1 MAAELRLGVSF
12 DLVYFR
18 QQLQKLGRIAASE
31 FTAPIKIKLDRQ
43 VIDRELNDLQKAIK
57 RRKYNIELNIAGN
70 LSKKTFEEL
79 QGRLDT
85 ISQRKK
91 IEVPV
96 SIKNA
101 ATGKEISDAITA
113 LRSRI
118 AQNQSVKQGGGK
130 LRIGVSIQASIS
142 NDDIAKFKN
151 AVKEKFAGITNKAD
165 VSISIKNAASGK
177 DVADIITGIRGRIN
191 QNQAVKQG
199 SGKLRVGLS
208 IKPAITNA
216 DIAGFKRTVEEK
228 FSGLS
233 VKIKADV
240 QAGFASGQ
248 TGAAGLYEYMRTQGL
263 SGGNVPGAAQA
274 GRRTQFEAAVA
285 QASNREL
292 QDMMRRVKVQGRSS
306 IRSSAA
312 MRERLM
318 QLDDAAM
325 ESVLGNLQMNMNDPR
340 RVKRGFLDQ
349 VARAVFWMAGVD
361 PEYLKRQAAQ
371 RRALPGVD
379 FPATVPPSRVSIG
392 PSGTGRAL
400 PAGAI
405 PGALPGT
412 AFGARGFLPPQIGQD
427 LQNILRNAAFTF
439 VDSLNARIR
448 QVNVR
453 EIGRQAL
460 PPSMIRGLLP
470 SAVGRTPAT
479 YGGPADRGS
488 FIQNRIAQAYAR
500 SALRGASVMAESPQ
514 GFALGAGGSG
524 PAGPYRPFAQ
534 PPKGGAIV
542 PYQPQPSRSSAA
554 SPIDFSF
561 FQQSKFPLTGAIREL
576 GAEFGSAVK
585 QVLLFGT
592 AYKALAFV
600 TNLPREALN
609 AATALQTFRNQL
621 EAVTGGTAQAEQAF
635 AFVSDVV
642 SQLNIPLESAR
653 AGFIRMYASMEPAG
667 IAKGD
672 IENLFIGVS
681 KAAATFGM
689 STDEV
694 NRVTNAFAQMASK
707 GQLSAEEV
715 KNQLG
720 DVMPGALSLFAR
732 AAQMDIGTFLEAME
746 DGAFKAEAMGQVLR
760 NVGKLLNTEYG
771 GAAANAANTLQG
783 ALNGLTTA
791 VKLMYESFEPLVSV
805 VASTLFPQIE
815 TVVVDAAE
823 AVKAFTAGMNGAAN
837 PTAELS
843 SNGLAMYN
851 ALGQVAEIAKSL
863 EGIITGE
870 LGTAL
875 IRLGGLLLTVTE
887 YIARL
892 FNTGLGQWLTRIAIE
907 VGLLTAAWGLLSAS
921 GIIPATVAMLRFVA
935 TLNIAQLRVYIA
947 GIMSMVSAFLSLIN
961 TTNLAKVAVLGFK
974 TVVLGAVGAGVLF
987 AIDALVQ
994 RFMNVGSA
1002 IRDVAAEARRAK
1014 VDLDSLAAAG
1024 QLAEVQGRK
1033 QLLETEL
1040 QSIEKAVR
1048 ILEKIKE
1055 RPTRISEADYE
1066 TLKRTGTASG
1076 ISYVGGVAKSV
1087 MSPLLGGQGQIQA
1100 NLEIAQRRRIT
1111 LLNQLGDAD
1120 EAEAEASR
1128 QAIKASERNQ
1138 RLEKITLEPGK
1149 DKNGKTKSMADLIG
1163 GDIARWLDN
1172 SLSALEYGIQEQLA
1186 NVVRGTDPTGQIK
1199 YGENQEDAERM
1210 IKYAG
1215 AYQKASLNILA
1226 IDETIKRVREQAAA
1240 LIANGIDPTEKLAD
1254 LEAKRKDLAWEVATI
1269 FQKHSADAITA
1280 AKKRE
1285 GELEK
1290 ERQKRMQILELIEDA
1305 EVAAGLLSPLEAARR
1320 KQQRGFET
1328 DLAEAKKNGT
1338 PEQVARLEQLQ
1349 AVTPVVGS
1357 LGEAYKKTKDEL
1369 ELLMDGTTVITSAA
1383 QGFGDAFSKAFT
1395 DIITGAQSWKEGLGN
1410 AFRSVASMF
1419 ADMVTQ
1425 MLAKWAF
1432 MQIVGMFLP
1441 GAGTFAGGTK
1451 LGGSV
1456 AMPSSVGIG
1465 AGGGIIQNAGNQG
1478 FGTFGPNFGIR
1489 QFATGGLVTGPTLGL
1504 VGEGRFNEAVVP
1516 LPNGK
1521 SIPVDLGQ
1529 GAGNNISTNIVVNMN
1544 NGQSSSQ
1551 VSGRGGQALGR
1562 EIEGA
1567 VRNVIMKETRPGG
1580 LIYSG
1585 R

>member
-43 VIDRELNDLQKAIK
+43 VVDRELNDLQKAIK

-85 ISQRKK
+85 LSQRKK

-101 ATGKEISDAITA
+101 ATSKEISDAIAA

-165 VSISIKNAASGK
+165 VSIGIKNAASGK
-177 DVADIITGIRGRIN
+177 DVADTIAGIRNRID

-199 SGKLRVGLS
+199 GGKLRVGLS

-240 QAGFASGQ
+240 QAGFASGP
-248 TGAAGLYEYMRTQGL
+248 TGAAGLYEYMRSQGL

-274 GRRTQFEAAVA
+274 GRRAQFEARVA
-285 QASNREL
+285 QANTEQL
-292 QDMMRRVKVQGRSS
+292 QSMLRRADVPGRSGL
-306 IRSSAA
+306 RTKAA
-312 MRERLM
+312 MQERLR

-325 ESVLGNLQMNMNDPR
+325 EGLLGNLEMRMREPR
-340 RVKRGFLDQ
+340 KVQRSFLDK

-361 PEYLKRQAAQ
+361 PEYLRQQAAQ
-371 RRALPGVD
+371 RRALPNVS
-379 FPATVPPSRVSIG
+379 FPATVPPGPSIG
-392 PSGTGRAL
+392 PSSTGRAL
-400 PAGAI
+400 PPGAI
-405 PGALPGT
+405 PGALPGS
-412 AFGARGFLPPQIGQD
+412 AFARQRFLPPQIGQD
-427 LQNILRNAAFTF
+427 LNNILRNAAFAF
-439 VDSLNARIR
+439 VDSLNSRIR

-470 SAVGRTPAT
+470 AGVGREPSV
-479 YGGPADRGS
+479 YGGPAVSDRES
-488 FIQNRIAQAYAR
+488 FFQRRIDEARAR
-500 SALRGASVMAESPQ
+500 SAARGAAIMAGEPR
-514 GFALGAGGSG
+514 GGVLGAGGSG
-524 PAGPYRPFAQ
+524 AAGPFRPFAQ
-534 PPKGGAIV
+534 PPRGGAIV
-542 PYQPQPSRSSAA
+542 PYQPQPSRPSAA

-561 FQQSKFPLTGAIREL
+561 FQQSKLPLTGAIREL
-576 GAEFGSAVK
+576 GDEFGTAVK

-600 TNLPREALN
+600 TSLPSEALN

-672 IENLFIGVS
+672 IENLFVGIS

-732 AAQMDIGTFLEAME
+732 AAQMDIGTFLKAME
-746 DGAFKAEAMGQVLR
+746 DGAFKADAMGQVLR

-815 TVVVDAAE
+815 TVVIDAAE
-823 AVKAFTAGMNGAAN
+823 AVKAFAAGMQGAAN

-851 ALGQVAEIAKSL
+851 ALGQVVEIAKSL

-875 IRLGGLLLTVTE
+875 ARLGGLFLTVTE

-892 FNTGLGQWLTRIAIE
+892 FNTGLGQWLTRITIE

-921 GIIPATVAMLRFVA
+921 GIIPATVALLRFVA

-1024 QLAEVQGRK
+1024 QLAEIQGKK
-1033 QLLETEL
+1033 QLVEPQL
-1040 QSIEKAVR
+1040 QSIEKAQS
-1048 ILEKIKE
+1048 ILQ
-1055 RPTRISEADYE
+1055 RMQQARGQGQALQISQQEFE
-1066 TLKRTGTASG
+1066 TLQRTGLASG
-1076 ISYVGGVAKSV
+1076 VDYRGGVARA
-1087 MSPLLGGQGQIQA
+1087 GRGQIEA
-1100 NLEIAQRRRIT
+1100 NLEAARRGRVS
-1111 LLNQLGDAD
+1111 LLNQLGDLD
-1120 EAEAEASR
+1120 EAEQEASR
-1128 QAIKASERNQ
+1128 QAIMASERNQ
-1138 RLEKITLEPGK
+1138 RLEKITLAPGK
-1149 DKNGKTKSMADLIG
+1149 EKKDKKQSMSDLIG
-1163 GDIARWLDN
+1163 GDIERWLDE
-1172 SLSALEYGIQEQLA
+1172 SLAALEQNIQTQLT
-1186 NVVRGTDPTGQIK
+1186 NVVRGTDLTGKIK
-1199 YGENQEDAERM
+1199 YGENTEDAERM

-1215 AYQKASLNILA
+1215 QYQEVSLKVLA
-1226 IDETIKRVREQAAA
+1226 IDETIKKVREQASA
-1240 LIANGIDPTEKLAD
+1240 LVANGIDPAEKLAA
-1254 LEAKRKDLAWEVATI
+1254 LESKRRNLAWEAATI
-1269 FQKHSADAITA
+1269 FQKHSADAIVA
-1280 AKKRE
+1280 AKKRDE
-1285 GELEK
+1285 ELEK
-1290 ERQKRMQILELIEDA
+1290 EKQKRMQIVELIEEA

-1328 DLAEAKKNGT
+1328 NLAEAKKNGT
-1338 PEQVARLEQLQ
+1338 PEQVARLEALQ
-1349 AVTPVVGS
+1349 AATPVVGS
-1357 LGEAYKKTKDEL
+1357 LGEAYQKAKNEL
-1369 ELLMDGTTVITSAA
+1369 DLLLDGTTVITSAA

-1410 AFRSVASMF
+1410 AFKSVASMF
-1419 ADMVTQ
+1419 ADMVAQ

-1441 GAGTFAGGTK
+1441 GGKAPGGQQPGLTAGINQYPLIANANGGVLAGGFQAFAS
-1451 LGGSV
+1451 GGV
-1456 AMPSSVGIG
+1456 
-1465 AGGGIIQNAGNQG
+1465 
-1478 FGTFGPNFGIR
+1478 
-1489 QFATGGLVTGPTLGL
+1489 VTGPTLGL

-1544 NGQSSSQ
+1544 NGQSNSQ
-1551 VSGRGGQALGR
+1551 MSGRGGQALGR
-1562 EIEGA
+1562 ELEGA
-1567 VRNVIMKETRPGG
+1567 VRNVILKETRPGG
-1580 LIYSG
+1580 LIYSA